1 MGASIT
7 LAGESLIAQKQG
19 AQQIL
24 TVSRFILA
32 NVPGLDPNGPVDRA
46 AGKPAAGQIVG
57 TYDVT
62 DAGYVNPN
70 QVVYS
75 LMLGSDI
82 GDFDWNWIGLETADN
97 VLLMVAYVPTQ
108 QKRRNIPPLQ
118 LGNNVTRNFLVV
130 FDGAQA
136 LTGLTIDASTWQHD
150 FTVRLAGIDERERQS
165 NRDIFGR
172 ACFFGSALQLEK
184 VGAVY
189 QLKPGTAYV
198 EGVRL
203 QRSAALPVVPP
214 AFPTTAWLDVAL
226 QRELNDVVASWSVV
240 WGAGKV
246 DYVDSAGVQHYCL
259 AIADLPNSN
268 TITDSRP
275 VENIAGPLV
284 SHFAARVGDYAGL
297 RARSTTKDDVGLG
310 NLPNA
315 KSDDPASNSSEIL
328 ATTKAVMAV
337 LSRAV
342 QNATNGATDT
352 ATDWNTIT
360 TAGLFPQLL
369 GANNANGPD
378 STANAYRYALVIKH
392 DTNAL
397 TQLAL
402 PYTGA
407 LEGEFEWRTKAGANW
422 TPWRRLRH
430 SGSAKVHSFTA
441 SVTLNAAQVGTVLL
455 DATAGNLVCTLPA
468 SNVALGVVDLIV
480 RRVDNSANRVSI
492 QAAGTDKVKFHTH
505 LNATGYGFFYLM
517 GAGDWWHLRADG
529 AGGWLPIGRLD
540 TSPLGRPTFETTT
553 AFQPGGNGP
562 LGGVLYNR
570 SEWPWLWDHAQ
581 ASGMLTTEAA
591 RAGLEGCWTAGDGAA
606 TFRGPDG
613 RGEFLRVV
621 DDGRG
626 VEKDIFYANVTAGS
640 KDVTG
645 INFKGTSIGI
655 GTSITAGGIPAGA
668 TVTAIN
674 IAAGT
679 LTLSVNA
686 TSTGQTV
693 ITAVGRRPGSSQV
706 GTAHSID
713 TGGSN
718 AVLGDKV
725 SGIYDPG
732 VARAAFGMDEG
743 DANMYRSEVGQFAVQ
758 AAAGGGL
765 VAASEATWGMV
776 RPRNIA
782 FPGRMKL
789 I

>member
-7 LAGESLIAQKQG
+7 LAGESLIAQKY
-19 AQQIL
+19 AEQQPL
-24 TVSRFILA
+24 TVARFILA
-32 NVPGLDPNGPVDRA
+32 NVTGLDPNGPVDRA

-62 DAGYVNPN
+62 QAGYVNPN

-82 GDFDWNWIGLETADN
+82 GDFDWNWIGLETTDN
-97 VLLMVAYVPTQ
+97 VLLSVAYVPAQ

-203 QRSAALPVVPP
+203 QRAAALPVVPP

-246 DYVDSAGVQHYCL
+246 DYVDSAGVQHYCV

-284 SHFAARVGDYAGL
+284 AHFAARVGDYAGL

-315 KSDDPASNSSEIL
+315 KSDDPASNSSDIL

-360 TAGLFPQLL
+360 TAGLYPQLL

-378 STANAYRYALVIKH
+378 STANTYRYALVIKH

-407 LEGEFEWRTKAGANW
+407 LEGEFEWRTKSGSTW

-430 SGSAKVHSFTA
+430 SGSSKVHSFTA

-480 RRVDNSANRVSI
+480 RRVDNSANRVTI
-492 QAAGTDKVKFHTH
+492 QAAGADKVKFHTH
-505 LNATGYGFFYLM
+505 LNPAGYGFFYLM

-540 TSPLGRPTFETTT
+540 ASALGRPVFETTT
-553 AFQPGGNGP
+553 AFQPGGWGAFNGP
-562 LGGVLYNR
+562 LMIR
-570 SEWPWLWDHAQ
+570 AEWPWLWDHAQ
-581 ASGMLTTEAA
+581 QSGMLTSEAS
-591 RAGLEGCWTAGDGAA
+591 RPGMEGGWTNGDGAA
-606 TFRGPDG
+606 TFRGPEG
-613 RGEFLRVV
+613 RGEFLRVL
-621 DDGRG
+621 DESRG
-626 VEKDIFYANVTAGS
+626 VDRFS
-640 KDVTG
+640 VTG
-645 INFKGTSIGI
+645 TLTNGSNTVSAVVFGGNLAAA
-655 GTSITAGGIPAGA
+655 GMSITGTGIPAG
-668 TVTAIN
+668 TTI
-674 IAAGT
+674 IAVGANT
-679 LTLSVNA
+679 LTLSANA
-686 TSTGQTV
+686 TASGAGLTLTV
-693 ITAVGRRPGSSQV
+693 AGRVAGSSAPDAIAKHRHPQYEY
-706 GTAHSID
+706 D
-713 TGGSN
+713 TGNSVPIPDSSLAYDLN
-718 AVLGDKV
+718 AAYTVG
-725 SGIYDPG
+725 YDRTALIG
-732 VARAAFGMDEG
+732 YFGGPETKP
-743 DANMYRSEVGQFAVQ
+743 RSLAY
-758 AAAGGGL
+758 
-765 VAASEATWGMV
+765 
-776 RPRNIA
+776 
-782 FPGRMKL
+782 PGRMKL
-789 I
+789 L